1 MKSKYVTNGK
11 TYYIETYNVGQSFG
25 TSARVRRGSWS
36 QTTDQTYPL
45 GMHHAAASAAERLAD
60 KREGVL

>member
-1 MKSKYVTNGK
+1 MKYKYVTNGK
-11 TYYIETYNVGQSFG
+11 AYYIHTYSVGVNFG
-25 TSARVRRGSWS
+25 TSATVRRGGWS

>member
-1 MKSKYVTNGK
+1 MKYKYVTNGK
-11 TYYIETYNVGQSFG
+11 AYYIETYNVGQSFG
-25 TSARVRRGSWS
+25 TGARVRRGSWS

-45 GMHHAAASAAERLAD
+45 GMHHAAASAAECLAD